1 MSFNHENLIV
11 YQRVLA
17 FNAKVG
23 TWTAQWDGRHAV
35 CDQLSRAA
43 GSMLENIALA
53 SAAYSTMK
61 QRGMDYAIGSCLECV
76 ACLDLARVKS
86 LLGADVVCSEKE
98 ELSQILR
105 MMVVLRKSWSDNAQV
120 LREDAVEYKVE
131 SKDDKA
137 RDKGLE
143 MKVLFHHETL
153 DVYRVAI
160 MAAEAFCSSETVS
173 GLPNP
178 TFRRLD
184 ELLTS
189 MILNIAEGNGRFSDA
204 DQTRF
209 LGTAHESA
217 IKLAARLDLCVTR
230 GMLSGS
236 DVTEWKRLLE
246 RVAVMTSSL
255 IASILGKADRQ
266 SSRQGSRQRGGERMA
281 PSPGETHS
289 PDQE

>member
-1 MSFNHENLIV
+1 MPFNHENLIV

-17 FNAKVG
+17 FNAKVS
-23 TWTAQWDGRHAV
+23 TWTAQWDSKHAI

-43 GSMLENIALA
+43 GSMLENLAMA
-53 SAAYSTMK
+53 SAAYSKMK
-61 QRGMDYAIGSCLECV
+61 ERGMDYAIGSCLECA

-86 LLGADVVCSEKE
+86 LLAADEVHAEKE

-105 MMVVLRKSWSDNAQV
+105 MMVGLRKSWSDNAQV
-120 LREDAVEYKVE
+120 LRDDTAEYKVE
-131 SKDDKA
+131 SKVDKA
-137 RDKGLE
+137 RDKARDEGLE
-143 MKVLFHHETL
+143 NRVLFHHETL
-153 DVYRVAI
+153 DVYQVAI

-173 GLPNP
+173 RLPNP

-184 ELLTS
+184 EMLTS

-217 IKLAARLDLCVTR
+217 IKLAARLDLCVAR
-230 GMLSGS
+230 DLIPEIDAM
-236 DVTEWKRLLE
+236 EWKRLLE

-255 IASILGKADRQ
+255 IASIWGKENRQ
-266 SSRQGSRQRGGERMA
+266 SSRQREEDRTTVSYGDA
-281 PSPGETHS
+281 HP
-289 PDQE
+289 PDRK